1 MQITNNHGELLQK
14 IDAAVKNAKESLQ
27 LAKNNEIFIRELGHE
42 NQSLKEKIH
51 SDITEGAEAVVK
63 KYTQGKFSITKIE
76 AQVKGV
82 LIELEDQ

>member
-1 MQITNNHGELLQK
+1 M
-14 IDAAVKNAKESLQ
+14 
-27 LAKNNEIFIRELGHE
+27 
-42 NQSLKEKIH
+42 H